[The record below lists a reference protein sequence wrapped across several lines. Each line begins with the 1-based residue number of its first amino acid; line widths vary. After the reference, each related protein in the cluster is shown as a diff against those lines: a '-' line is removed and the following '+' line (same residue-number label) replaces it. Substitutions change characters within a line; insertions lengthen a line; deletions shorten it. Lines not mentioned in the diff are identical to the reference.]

1 MSSIPV
7 FGLFIG
13 LNYANNTQNIP
24 ELDGCVPDCLYMKTY
39 FEKTFPEIDSK
50 LILENQAT
58 RSKILQELDT
68 LKNKIIS
75 SSGEDNNKKSLV
87 FFYYSGHGSFVF
99 ENQEN
104 PKDELDGRDE
114 VIVPFD
120 GQLISDDE
128 FYQHFLSGL
137 PSSCTCIMIIDAC
150 NSGTFADLD
159 CNYKLV
165 NQNITWNWTETE
177 LSSELQKPEN
187 IKTKATVYCLS
198 AASDDEYA
206 REGYFSRYQSYRG
219 YFTVA
224 LQEKWLNVAMSQT
237 LFDLML
243 SIQNQYLGSLQT
255 MNITTTEH
263 LLSIMTLETLF
274 GDLITTNT
282 KVIMD
287 YPSTWTTLPTIEY
300 NSFDFKDPDPIY
312 QDQDQ
317 DQDQDQVQVQGI
329 QEERMINTFNNGTVN
344 VIFLLILVMF
354 PILVNRM
361 K

>member
-24 ELDGCVPDCLYMKTY
+24 ELDGCVPDSLYMKTY

-50 LILENQAT
+50 LIFENQAT

-68 LKNKIIS
+68 LKNKIIF
-75 SSGEDNNKKSLV
+75 SSGEENNKKSLV

-99 ENQEN
+99 ENPEN

-137 PSSCTCIMIIDAC
+137 SSSCTCIMIIDAC

-165 NQNITWNWTETE
+165 NQSQNQNQNQNITWNWTETE
-177 LSSELQKPEN
+177 LSSELQKP
-187 IKTKATVYCLS
+187 
-198 AASDDEYA
+198 
-206 REGYFSRYQSYRG
+206 
-219 YFTVA
+219 
-224 LQEKWLNVAMSQT
+224 
-237 LFDLML
+237 
-243 SIQNQYLGSLQT
+243 
-255 MNITTTEH
+255 
-263 LLSIMTLETLF
+263 
-274 GDLITTNT
+274 
-282 KVIMD
+282 
-287 YPSTWTTLPTIEY
+287 
-300 NSFDFKDPDPIY
+300 
-312 QDQDQ
+312 
-317 DQDQDQVQVQGI
+317 
-329 QEERMINTFNNGTVN
+329 
-344 VIFLLILVMF
+344 
-354 PILVNRM
+354 
-361 K
+361 